1 MTPRVLLLLPTS
13 TYRTHDFMVAAERRG
28 VLVVVA
34 SEEPSTME
42 RLAGESLLTLHF
54 GDPEG
59 CADKVVAFDEKHP
72 LRAVIAVDE
81 ETAVVAAVIAE
92 RLGFPANAPEAA
104 ERARLKHAMR
114 EALAAAGVP
123 APAHRVLTTDEDPR
137 AAARGVR
144 YPAVVKPVFLS
155 GSRGVQRVD
164 DEDAFVRAFEWT
176 RELLARPEL
185 AKRGGEHAKKL
196 LVEDFV
202 PGPEVALEA
211 ILTAGELTPLALFD
225 KPDPLDGPYFEETI
239 YVTPSRLPAETQA
252 KIANVTAQAA
262 AALGLRHGPIHAEL
276 RLPLDPV
283 DPLDPL
289 NPLNPLKMSP
299 SVLEI
304 AGRSIGGLCS
314 RTLRFG
320 LGLSL
325 EELIL
330 KHALGEDVTADKR
343 ESKAAGVMM
352 IPIPKK
358 GELMKLEGL
367 EDARAVKGIEEV
379 TITVHLGANLIPLPE
394 GSTYLGFIFA
404 KAETPEKTE
413 RALHEAHKRL
423 EFRID

>member
-1 MTPRVLLLLPTS
+1 MA
-13 TYRTHDFMVAAERRG
+13 AAERRG

-42 RLAGESLLTLHF
+42 RFAGESLLTLDF
-54 GDPEG
+54 GDPQG
-59 CADKVVAFDEKHP
+59 SAQKVAAFHEKHP
-72 LRAVIAVDE
+72 LRAAIAVDE
-81 ETAVVAAVIAE
+81 ETAVVASVIAE
-92 RLGFPANAPEAA
+92 RLGFPGNAPEAA
-104 ERARLKHAMR
+104 ARARLKHVMR

-123 APAHRVLTTDEDPR
+123 APAHRVFTTDDDPR
-137 AAARGVR
+137 AAAREVR
-144 YPAVVKPVFLS
+144 YPAVIKPVFLS

-164 DEDAFVRAFEWT
+164 DEDAFVRALEWT

-185 AKRGGEHAKKL
+185 AKRGGEHAKTI

-202 PGPEVALEA
+202 PGSEVALEA
-211 ILTAGELTPLALFD
+211 ILTEGELTPLALFD

-262 AALGLRHGPIHAEL
+262 AALDLRQGPIHAEL
-276 RLPLDPV
+276 RLPPG
-283 DPLDPL
+283 PLDPFG
-289 NPLNPLKMSP
+289 KSP

-330 KHALGEDVTADKR
+330 KHALGQDVTTDKR
-343 ESKAAGVMM
+343 ESKAVGVMM
-352 IPIPKK
+352 IPIPKQ
-358 GELMKLEGL
+358 GEFIKLEGL
-367 EDARAVKGIEEV
+367 EDAKAVEGIEEV
-379 TITVHLGANLIPLPE
+379 TITVHQGANLIPLPE

-404 KAETPEKTE
+404 RAETPKEAE
-413 RALHEAHKRL
+413 QALRKAHEALTFQIETRS
-423 EFRID
+423 R

>member
-1 MTPRVLLLLPTS
+1 MLNLRHALDFCEMPPRVLLLLPTS
-13 TYRTHDFMVAAERRG
+13 TYRTHDFMAAAARQG

-42 RLAGESLLTLHF
+42 HLAGDSLLTLHF
-54 GDPEG
+54 GDPKGSAE
-59 CADKVVAFDEKHP
+59 KVAAFHEKHP

-81 ETAVVAAVIAE
+81 ETAVVASVIGE
-92 RLGFPANAPEAA
+92 RLGFPRNAPEAA
-104 ERARLKHAMR
+104 ERARLKHVMR

-123 APAHRVLTTDEDPR
+123 APAHRVFTTDDDPR
-137 AAARGVR
+137 AAALGVR
-144 YPAVVKPVFLS
+144 YPAVIKPVFLS

-185 AKRGGEHAKKL
+185 AKRGGGHARTV

-202 PGPEVALEA
+202 FGPEVALEA
-211 ILTAGELTPLALFD
+211 ILTDGELTTLALFD

-262 AALGLRHGPIHAEL
+262 AALDLRHGPIHAEL
-276 RLPLDPV
+276 RLPPG
-283 DPLDPL
+283 
-289 NPLNPLKMSP
+289 KSP

-330 KHALGEDVTADKR
+330 KHALGEDVTTEKR

-358 GELMKLEGL
+358 GELTKIEGL
-367 EDARAVKGIEEV
+367 EDAKAVEGIEEV
-379 TITVHLGANLIPLPE
+379 TITVHRGAYLIPLPE

-404 KAETPEKTE
+404 KAETPEKVE
-413 RALHEAHKRL
+413 QALRKAHKALTFQIETR
-423 EFRID
+423 